1 MTLKGRHFDT
11 IEVMENESQAMLNT
25 LTEQNF
31 QNAFTNLQKCQE
43 WCLHTEEDYFEGDGG
58 Q

>member
-1 MTLKGRHFDT
+1 MKLKGRHFET
-11 IEVMENESQAMLNT
+11 TQVIEVESYSVLNT

-31 QNAFTNLQKCQE
+31 QAGLKKWQKRWKRCIRVE
-43 WCLHTEEDYFEGDGG
+43 GDYFEGDGG